1 MMPIAVH
8 QARGGSHELTH
19 ALVRCL
25 LAHGGRIWTH
35 LPGALDRDRE
45 RPRLRHPPRARGAVS
60 GRSDPGARDRLQPRL
75 HAHVPRP
82 ARRGRDR
89 SRQRMQRVRYFSY
102 DDPQLMGFHYA
113 LKDAPVF
120 RSAAFDPA
128 IQRCWVGY
136 FGCDDMR
143 DIQNAQTRV
152 LGGEIPPA
160 TMGGWFIPTLA
171 DPGQAP
177 PGCHTVYAWQTVPPN
192 PRRWRGRRLNG
203 WDAWREGLGE
213 ALLGEMTAV
222 FEEMAPGFR
231 DLIVEQHINTPRHQ
245 EQGNPTNVRGNM
257 IGGSAIPEQAGENR
271 PLPGVCVGGA
281 ARTFVPGLYLSNS
294 IHPFGAT
301 HLASGCIAANEVAE
315 DFGARE
321 QPLVERQAARMV
333 LRQHGLPFRST
344 AAPGRALAAAGGRD
358 VAMNAAGYDAIVIGA
373 GPDGLGRRGVPRAQ
387 RTARAAARAAP
398 RNGRRPEHRR
408 ILRFPPEPARGL
420 PPDGGTHARARRPG
434 SARTRGAL
442 PAPASGRGVSVRR
455 RQFAGC
461 SRATR
466 KNAHAPIGAFSVPD
480 AERYLRMWDE
490 FTPIMDEYLLPMT
503 WEAPLPALDQLAEF
517 AATPTGRTL
526 ARISEQSILEVV
538 DGYGF
543 EHPRVRLALL
553 SFAVMW
559 GVDPR
564 RAGGLPVPDLPHA
577 HARRR
582 VRQRRLALASRR
594 RCCAHCLPRAAR
606 CATPPK
612 WWRSACRAAVPP
624 ACGWPAARKSWPWSR
639 GGRR

>member
-1 MMPIAVH
+1 MANEYDVIVIGGGINGLTTACYLQKSGLRVAVFEARGQCGANCDTVELGMPGFLHNTHATWLVPAMSPAMADLELADQGLELCGTDTLFAVPHRDGTNTVQSLDPLQTMASVARHSGADAERIARFLEFGAAHMAEAMELNGLMQFARPTMAIARRMAAFNGEMAAFLGLPVDADDILRMTGFELLDLVFESEKVRVLPASMGEFTGQWPVHRRVAPTVLGLCGMMPIAVH

-25 LAHGGRIWTH
+25 LAHGGRIWTTCPVRSIVTENGRACGIR
-35 LPGALDRDRE
+35 LAPEALFPDE
-45 RPRLRHPPRARGAVS
+45 VIRARAIVSNLGFTPTFRDLLGEAVI
-60 GRSDPGARDRLQPRL
+60 GPEW
-75 HAHVPRP
+75 
-82 ARRGRDR
+82 
-89 SRQRMQRVRYFSY
+89 MQRVRYFSY

-143 DIQNAQTRV
+143 DIQDAQTRV

-177 PGCHTVYAWQTVPPN
+177 PGCHTVYAWQTVPPK
-192 PRRWRGRRLNG
+192 PRRGRGRRLNG

-321 QPLVERQAARMV
+321 QPWWNGKPLEWFFANMGSIPLNRGVDARW
-333 LRQHGLPFRST
+333 LP
-344 AAPGRALAAAGGRD
+344 PAGGTS
-358 VAMNAAGYDAIVIGA
+358 
-373 GPDGLGRRGVPRAQ
+373 Q
-387 RTARAAARAAP
+387 
-398 RNGRRPEHRR
+398 
-408 ILRFPPEPARGL
+408 
-420 PPDGGTHARARRPG
+420 
-434 SARTRGAL
+434 
-442 PAPASGRGVSVRR
+442 
-455 RQFAGC
+455 
-461 SRATR
+461 
-466 KNAHAPIGAFSVPD
+466 
-480 AERYLRMWDE
+480 
-490 FTPIMDEYLLPMT
+490 
-503 WEAPLPALDQLAEF
+503 
-517 AATPTGRTL
+517 
-526 ARISEQSILEVV
+526 
-538 DGYGF
+538 
-543 EHPRVRLALL
+543 
-553 SFAVMW
+553 
-559 GVDPR
+559 
-564 RAGGLPVPDLPHA
+564 
-577 HARRR
+577 
-582 VRQRRLALASRR
+582 
-594 RCCAHCLPRAAR
+594 
-606 CATPPK
+606 
-612 WWRSACRAAVPP
+612 
-624 ACGWPAARKSWPWSR
+624 
-639 GGRR
+639 